1 MRSYSK
7 WIKTQAMVCKD
18 VTFCLS
24 YILCFSSFLLENYM
38 LAKIYV
44 ANAFGQYLLILTIDL
59 NTVWLLLAMCDLYI
73 SSWPASIT
81 RQKKQIINIKLSPT
95 MQWEVSQFL
104 NTDPSYNFLET
115 ETKITNPSPK
125 SESRGN
131 TWYDNVHS
139 IYSCDS
145 N

>member
-1 MRSYSK
+1 
-7 WIKTQAMVCKD
+7 MVCKD

-131 TWYDNVHS
+131 T
-139 IYSCDS
+139 
-145 N
+145 